1 MHDASFATFNR
12 SQHTCTPV
20 SPHAAVSFPETCAVC
35 VACFVKGVM
44 LSNVAELAKPE
55 GMPGSLGDQA
65 EEVYKPR

>member
-1 MHDASFATFNR
+1 
-12 SQHTCTPV
+12 
-20 SPHAAVSFPETCAVC
+20 
-35 VACFVKGVM
+35 M